1 MINEILPYRLFLCRT
16 LEKVII
22 PLPEKAFVKNHANI
36 FPIV

>member
-1 MINEILPYRLFLCRT
+1 MINAILPHRLFLCRT

-22 PLPEKAFVKNHANI
+22 PLPVKTLVKNHANI